1 MVIHSEKRLHDGG
14 KSRTFAAV
22 NLTRD
27 EATPKR
33 HASDTCLRITPE
45 PLQKTHIHSTRIT
58 VSHLIYI
65 CIRVAPL
72 RWSGSMAKL
81 HVRDDPPRRR
91 HTAGPRGKTNNM
103 KFQKIIFILA
113 TILSLTT
120 TTALAQNKGK
130 ASYYGNKFH
139 GRRTSDGSRYHKD
152 SLTCAHRTLPFGTL
166 IKVRNQKNGREVV
179 VKVTDRGPF
188 GPGRIVDLSMAA
200 AREIGMVQ
208 QGVVPVE
215 VTRVGHVND
224 KTLLMAQHDA
234 DHETALPQ
242 AKYLDPATGKF
253 YTMDEWT
260 ERGEQARKEHMA
272 RMAKKVQ
279 PRYRVLTDK
288 MTAKNISLPKQGH

>member
-1 MVIHSEKRLHDGG
+1 
-14 KSRTFAAV
+14 
-22 NLTRD
+22 
-27 EATPKR
+27 
-33 HASDTCLRITPE
+33 
-45 PLQKTHIHSTRIT
+45 
-58 VSHLIYI
+58 
-65 CIRVAPL
+65 
-72 RWSGSMAKL
+72 
-81 HVRDDPPRRR
+81 
-91 HTAGPRGKTNNM
+91 M

-113 TILSLTT
+113 TILTLTT

-166 IKVRNQKNGREVV
+166 LKVRNQKNGREVV

-215 VTRVGHVND
+215 VTRVGHVNES
-224 KTLLMAQHDA
+224 KLLMAQSDA
-234 DHETALPQ
+234 AHETALPQ

-260 ERGEQARKEHMA
+260 ERGEKARKEHMA
-272 RMAKKVQ
+272 RMAQKVQ

>member
-1 MVIHSEKRLHDGG
+1 
-14 KSRTFAAV
+14 
-22 NLTRD
+22 
-27 EATPKR
+27 
-33 HASDTCLRITPE
+33 
-45 PLQKTHIHSTRIT
+45 
-58 VSHLIYI
+58 
-65 CIRVAPL
+65 
-72 RWSGSMAKL
+72 
-81 HVRDDPPRRR
+81 
-91 HTAGPRGKTNNM
+91 M

-120 TTALAQNKGK
+120 TTAQAQSKGK

-166 IKVRNQKNGREVV
+166 LKVRNQKNGREVV

-215 VTRVGHVND
+215 VTRVGHVNES
-224 KTLLMAQHDA
+224 KLLMAQSDA
-234 DHETALPQ
+234 AHETALPQ
-242 AKYLDPATGKF
+242 AKYLDPATGRF
-253 YTMDEWT
+253 YTMNEWT
-260 ERGEQARKEHMA
+260 ERGEKARKEHMA
-272 RMAKKVQ
+272 RMAQKVQ

>member
-1 MVIHSEKRLHDGG
+1 
-14 KSRTFAAV
+14 
-22 NLTRD
+22 
-27 EATPKR
+27 
-33 HASDTCLRITPE
+33 
-45 PLQKTHIHSTRIT
+45 
-58 VSHLIYI
+58 
-65 CIRVAPL
+65 
-72 RWSGSMAKL
+72 
-81 HVRDDPPRRR
+81 
-91 HTAGPRGKTNNM
+91 M

-120 TTALAQNKGK
+120 TTALAQSKGK

-166 IKVRNQKNGREVV
+166 LKVRNQKNGREVV

-215 VTRVGHVND
+215 VTRVGHVNEN
-224 KTLLMAQHDA
+224 KLLMAQSDA
-234 DHETALPQ
+234 THETALPQ

-260 ERGEQARKEHMA
+260 ERGEKARKEHMA
-272 RMAKKVQ
+272 RMAQKVQ

>member
-1 MVIHSEKRLHDGG
+1 
-14 KSRTFAAV
+14 
-22 NLTRD
+22 
-27 EATPKR
+27 
-33 HASDTCLRITPE
+33 
-45 PLQKTHIHSTRIT
+45 
-58 VSHLIYI
+58 
-65 CIRVAPL
+65 
-72 RWSGSMAKL
+72 
-81 HVRDDPPRRR
+81 
-91 HTAGPRGKTNNM
+91 M

-120 TTALAQNKGK
+120 TTAQAQSKGK

-166 IKVRNQKNGREVV
+166 LKVRNQKNGREVV

-224 KTLLMAQHDA
+224 SKLLLAQSDA
-234 DHETALPQ
+234 AHETALPQ

-260 ERGEQARKEHMA
+260 ERGEKARKEHMA
-272 RMAKKVQ
+272 RMAQKVQ

>member
-1 MVIHSEKRLHDGG
+1 
-14 KSRTFAAV
+14 
-22 NLTRD
+22 
-27 EATPKR
+27 
-33 HASDTCLRITPE
+33 
-45 PLQKTHIHSTRIT
+45 
-58 VSHLIYI
+58 
-65 CIRVAPL
+65 
-72 RWSGSMAKL
+72 
-81 HVRDDPPRRR
+81 
-91 HTAGPRGKTNNM
+91 M

-166 IKVRNQKNGREVV
+166 LKVRNQKNGREVV

-215 VTRVGHVND
+215 VTRVGHVNEN
-224 KTLLMAQHDA
+224 KLLMAQSDA
-234 DHETALPQ
+234 AHETALPQ

-260 ERGEQARKEHMA
+260 ERGEKARKEHIA
-272 RMAKKVQ
+272 RMAQKVQ

>member
-1 MVIHSEKRLHDGG
+1 
-14 KSRTFAAV
+14 
-22 NLTRD
+22 
-27 EATPKR
+27 
-33 HASDTCLRITPE
+33 
-45 PLQKTHIHSTRIT
+45 
-58 VSHLIYI
+58 
-65 CIRVAPL
+65 
-72 RWSGSMAKL
+72 
-81 HVRDDPPRRR
+81 
-91 HTAGPRGKTNNM
+91 M

-120 TTALAQNKGK
+120 TTALAQSKGK

-166 IKVRNQKNGREVV
+166 LKVRNQKNGREVV

-188 GPGRIVDLSMAA
+188 GHGRIVDLSMAA

-215 VTRVGHVND
+215 VTRVGHVSES
-224 KTLLMAQHDA
+224 KLLMAQSDA
-234 DHETALPQ
+234 AHETALPQ

-260 ERGEQARKEHMA
+260 ERGEKARKEHMA
-272 RMAKKVQ
+272 RMAQKVQ

>member
-1 MVIHSEKRLHDGG
+1 
-14 KSRTFAAV
+14 
-22 NLTRD
+22 
-27 EATPKR
+27 
-33 HASDTCLRITPE
+33 
-45 PLQKTHIHSTRIT
+45 
-58 VSHLIYI
+58 
-65 CIRVAPL
+65 
-72 RWSGSMAKL
+72 
-81 HVRDDPPRRR
+81 
-91 HTAGPRGKTNNM
+91 M

-166 IKVRNQKNGREVV
+166 LKVRNQKNGREVV

-215 VTRVGHVND
+215 VTRVGHVSES
-224 KTLLMAQHDA
+224 KLLMAQSDA
-234 DHETALPQ
+234 AHETALPQ

-260 ERGEQARKEHMA
+260 ERGEKARKEHMA
-272 RMAKKVQ
+272 RMAQKVQ

>member
-1 MVIHSEKRLHDGG
+1 
-14 KSRTFAAV
+14 
-22 NLTRD
+22 
-27 EATPKR
+27 
-33 HASDTCLRITPE
+33 
-45 PLQKTHIHSTRIT
+45 
-58 VSHLIYI
+58 
-65 CIRVAPL
+65 
-72 RWSGSMAKL
+72 
-81 HVRDDPPRRR
+81 
-91 HTAGPRGKTNNM
+91 M

-120 TTALAQNKGK
+120 TTAQAQNKGK

-166 IKVRNQKNGREVV
+166 LKVRNQKNGREVV

-215 VTRVGHVND
+215 VTRVGHVNES
-224 KTLLMAQHDA
+224 KLLVAQSDA
-234 DHETALPQ
+234 AHETALPQ

-260 ERGEQARKEHMA
+260 ERGEKARKEHMA
-272 RMAKKVQ
+272 RMAQKVQ

>member
-1 MVIHSEKRLHDGG
+1 
-14 KSRTFAAV
+14 
-22 NLTRD
+22 
-27 EATPKR
+27 
-33 HASDTCLRITPE
+33 
-45 PLQKTHIHSTRIT
+45 
-58 VSHLIYI
+58 
-65 CIRVAPL
+65 
-72 RWSGSMAKL
+72 
-81 HVRDDPPRRR
+81 
-91 HTAGPRGKTNNM
+91 M

-120 TTALAQNKGK
+120 TTALAQSKGK

-166 IKVRNQKNGREVV
+166 LKVRNQKNGREVV

-215 VTRVGHVND
+215 VTRVGHVNAS
-224 KTLLMAQHDA
+224 KLLMAQSDA
-234 DHETALPQ
+234 AHETALPQ

-260 ERGEQARKEHMA
+260 ERGAKARKEHMA
-272 RMAKKVQ
+272 RMAQKVQ

>member
-1 MVIHSEKRLHDGG
+1 MTLRKFLLGLIALIFSTTYAEAQSHS
-14 KSRTFAAV
+14 KSV
-22 NLTRD
+22 GN
-27 EATPKR
+27 AT
-33 HASDTCLRITPE
+33 
-45 PLQKTHIHSTRIT
+45 
-58 VSHLIYI
+58 
-65 CIRVAPL
+65 
-72 RWSGSMAKL
+72 
-81 HVRDDPPRRR
+81 
-91 HTAGPRGKTNNM
+91 
-103 KFQKIIFILA
+103 
-113 TILSLTT
+113 
-120 TTALAQNKGK
+120 
-130 ASYYGNKFH
+130 YYGNKFH

-166 IKVRNQKNGREVV
+166 LKVRNQKNGREVV

-215 VTRVGHVND
+215 VTRVGHVNES
-224 KTLLMAQHDA
+224 KLLMAQSDA
-234 DHETALPQ
+234 AHETALPQ

-260 ERGEQARKEHMA
+260 ERGEKARKEHMA
-272 RMAKKVQ
+272 RMAQKVQ

>member
-1 MVIHSEKRLHDGG
+1 
-14 KSRTFAAV
+14 
-22 NLTRD
+22 
-27 EATPKR
+27 
-33 HASDTCLRITPE
+33 
-45 PLQKTHIHSTRIT
+45 
-58 VSHLIYI
+58 
-65 CIRVAPL
+65 
-72 RWSGSMAKL
+72 
-81 HVRDDPPRRR
+81 
-91 HTAGPRGKTNNM
+91 M

-120 TTALAQNKGK
+120 TTALAQSKGK

-166 IKVRNQKNGREVV
+166 LKVRNQKNGREVV

-215 VTRVGHVND
+215 VTRVGHVNEN
-224 KTLLMAQHDA
+224 KLLMAQSDA
-234 DHETALPQ
+234 AHETALPQ

-260 ERGEQARKEHMA
+260 ERGEKARKEHMA
-272 RMAKKVQ
+272 RMAQKVQ

>member
-1 MVIHSEKRLHDGG
+1 
-14 KSRTFAAV
+14 
-22 NLTRD
+22 
-27 EATPKR
+27 
-33 HASDTCLRITPE
+33 
-45 PLQKTHIHSTRIT
+45 
-58 VSHLIYI
+58 
-65 CIRVAPL
+65 
-72 RWSGSMAKL
+72 
-81 HVRDDPPRRR
+81 
-91 HTAGPRGKTNNM
+91 M

-120 TTALAQNKGK
+120 TTALAQSKGK

-166 IKVRNQKNGREVV
+166 LKVRNQKNGREVV

-224 KTLLMAQHDA
+224 SRLLMAQSDA
-234 DHETALPQ
+234 AHETALPQ

-260 ERGEQARKEHMA
+260 ERGEKARKEHMA
-272 RMAKKVQ
+272 RMAQKVQ

>member
-1 MVIHSEKRLHDGG
+1 
-14 KSRTFAAV
+14 
-22 NLTRD
+22 
-27 EATPKR
+27 
-33 HASDTCLRITPE
+33 
-45 PLQKTHIHSTRIT
+45 
-58 VSHLIYI
+58 
-65 CIRVAPL
+65 
-72 RWSGSMAKL
+72 
-81 HVRDDPPRRR
+81 
-91 HTAGPRGKTNNM
+91 M

-120 TTALAQNKGK
+120 TTALAQSKGK

-166 IKVRNQKNGREVV
+166 LKVRNQKNGREVV

-188 GPGRIVDLSMAA
+188 GSGRIVDLSMAA

-224 KTLLMAQHDA
+224 SRLLLAQSDA
-234 DHETALPQ
+234 AHETALPQ

-260 ERGEQARKEHMA
+260 ERGEKARKEHMA
-272 RMAKKVQ
+272 RMAQKVQ

>member
-1 MVIHSEKRLHDGG
+1 
-14 KSRTFAAV
+14 
-22 NLTRD
+22 
-27 EATPKR
+27 
-33 HASDTCLRITPE
+33 
-45 PLQKTHIHSTRIT
+45 
-58 VSHLIYI
+58 
-65 CIRVAPL
+65 
-72 RWSGSMAKL
+72 
-81 HVRDDPPRRR
+81 
-91 HTAGPRGKTNNM
+91 M

-166 IKVRNQKNGREVV
+166 LKVRNQKNGREVV

-215 VTRVGHVND
+215 VTRVGHVNESN
-224 KTLLMAQHDA
+224 LLMAQSDA
-234 DHETALPQ
+234 AHETALPQ

-260 ERGEQARKEHMA
+260 ERGEKARKEHMA
-272 RMAKKVQ
+272 RMAQKVQ

>member
-1 MVIHSEKRLHDGG
+1 
-14 KSRTFAAV
+14 
-22 NLTRD
+22 
-27 EATPKR
+27 
-33 HASDTCLRITPE
+33 
-45 PLQKTHIHSTRIT
+45 
-58 VSHLIYI
+58 
-65 CIRVAPL
+65 
-72 RWSGSMAKL
+72 
-81 HVRDDPPRRR
+81 
-91 HTAGPRGKTNNM
+91 M

-120 TTALAQNKGK
+120 TTAQAQSKGK

-166 IKVRNQKNGREVV
+166 LKVRNQKNGREVV

-215 VTRVGHVND
+215 VTRVGHVNES
-224 KTLLMAQHDA
+224 KLLLAQSDA
-234 DHETALPQ
+234 AHETALPQ

-260 ERGEQARKEHMA
+260 ERGEKARKEHIA
-272 RMAKKVQ
+272 RMAQKVQ

>member
-1 MVIHSEKRLHDGG
+1 
-14 KSRTFAAV
+14 
-22 NLTRD
+22 
-27 EATPKR
+27 
-33 HASDTCLRITPE
+33 
-45 PLQKTHIHSTRIT
+45 
-58 VSHLIYI
+58 
-65 CIRVAPL
+65 
-72 RWSGSMAKL
+72 
-81 HVRDDPPRRR
+81 
-91 HTAGPRGKTNNM
+91 M

-120 TTALAQNKGK
+120 TTAQAQSKGK

-166 IKVRNQKNGREVV
+166 LKVRNQKNGREVV

-215 VTRVGHVND
+215 VTRVGHVNES
-224 KTLLMAQHDA
+224 KLLMAQGDA
-234 DHETALPQ
+234 AHETALPQ

-260 ERGEQARKEHMA
+260 ERGEKARKEHMA
-272 RMAKKVQ
+272 RMAQKVQ

>member
-1 MVIHSEKRLHDGG
+1 
-14 KSRTFAAV
+14 
-22 NLTRD
+22 
-27 EATPKR
+27 
-33 HASDTCLRITPE
+33 
-45 PLQKTHIHSTRIT
+45 
-58 VSHLIYI
+58 
-65 CIRVAPL
+65 
-72 RWSGSMAKL
+72 
-81 HVRDDPPRRR
+81 
-91 HTAGPRGKTNNM
+91 M

-113 TILSLTT
+113 TILSLST

-166 IKVRNQKNGREVV
+166 LKVRNQKNGREVV

-224 KTLLMAQHDA
+224 SKLLMGQSDA
-234 DHETALPQ
+234 AHETALPQ

-260 ERGEQARKEHMA
+260 ERGEKARKEHMA
-272 RMAKKVQ
+272 RMAQKVQ

>member
-1 MVIHSEKRLHDGG
+1 
-14 KSRTFAAV
+14 
-22 NLTRD
+22 
-27 EATPKR
+27 
-33 HASDTCLRITPE
+33 
-45 PLQKTHIHSTRIT
+45 
-58 VSHLIYI
+58 
-65 CIRVAPL
+65 
-72 RWSGSMAKL
+72 
-81 HVRDDPPRRR
+81 
-91 HTAGPRGKTNNM
+91 M

-120 TTALAQNKGK
+120 TTALAQSKGK

-166 IKVRNQKNGREVV
+166 LKVRNQKNGREVV

-215 VTRVGHVND
+215 VTRVGHVNES
-224 KTLLMAQHDA
+224 KLLMAQSDA
-234 DHETALPQ
+234 AHETALPQ

-260 ERGEQARKEHMA
+260 ERGEKARKEHMA
-272 RMAKKVQ
+272 RMAQKVQ